1 MARLPYIEH
10 RDDLSP
16 QHRDAWDRVQAGRGQ
31 VYRNFQ
37 LMLNS
42 PELAARVCAVGD
54 FLLSAP
60 ALDKTLRELITLA
73 VARELNSQYEW
84 SVHEAPAR
92 AAGLR
97 DHVIQGI
104 KHRSYKGFVPKEKV
118 FVDLAREVLRSRL
131 SDGTWLAVEHLL
143 GRQGA
148 VDAVLFIG
156 QVSLI
161 SRFHDAVHLDPDP
174 GMQSL
179 LPIP

>member
-1 MARLPYIEH
+1 MARLPYITR
-10 RDDLSP
+10 RDDLP
-16 QHRDAWDRVQAGRGQ
+16 PENRDAWDRIQAGRGQ

-54 FLLSAP
+54 VLLHSP
-60 ALDKTLRELITLA
+60 TLDKPLRELIMLA

-84 SVHEAPAR
+84 SVHEAPAL
-92 AAGLR
+92 ASGVR

-104 KHRSYKGFVPKEKV
+104 KHRAYKGFLPKEKV
-118 FVDLAREVLRSRL
+118 FVDLAREVLGSRL

-156 QVSLI
+156 QVALI
-161 SRFHDAVHLDPDP
+161 SRFHDAVQLDPDP
-174 GMQSL
+174 GMQPL